1 MLAVYIEID
10 IEFIFIITYVS
21 KDVEHMKTKSNRM
34 LLNHH
39 LYFAFMYDPD
49 PFSLNYRHE

>member
-10 IEFIFIITYVS
+10 IEFNFIITYVS